1 MPDSRPAVP
10 DLPNTFRSVPP
21 SFVRS
26 EGMAPPSLILE
37 CSIHT
42 HVRQPKKFLFPVT
55 ILTHFSFIV
64 ERNHK
69 LCKGREYRKEVSA
82 EDTAN
87 DAADDTSEDTS
98 EGTADDTSDSQENTG
113 ELSTDTSLTVADGDT
128 VNIDYV
134 GTVDGVEFDGGST
147 NGTGTD
153 LVIGSGSYIDDFEDQ
168 LIGAHPGDEVQVEVT
183 FPDDYGSQ
191 DLAGKDAV
199 FAVTINGIYQ

>member
-1 MPDSRPAVP
+1 MGFNLPADGGTVFANVP
-10 DLPNTFRSVPP
+10 GNLGHFEPLLKSGLDRQSV
-21 SFVRS
+21 VIGKVLLAHRYLQS
-26 EGMAPPSLILE
+26 EGRTETTIPEDDIKRNHEVTGATPWLLS
-37 CSIHT
+37 H
-42 HVRQPKKFLFPVT
+42 T
-55 ILTHFSFIV
+55 ILSATDDVAFRFSI
-64 ERNHK
+64 NP
-69 LCKGREYRKEVSA
+69 
-82 EDTAN
+82 
-87 DAADDTSEDTS
+87 
-98 EGTADDTSDSQENTG
+98 SDSQENTG

-199 FAVTINGIYQ
+199 FAVTVNGIYQ